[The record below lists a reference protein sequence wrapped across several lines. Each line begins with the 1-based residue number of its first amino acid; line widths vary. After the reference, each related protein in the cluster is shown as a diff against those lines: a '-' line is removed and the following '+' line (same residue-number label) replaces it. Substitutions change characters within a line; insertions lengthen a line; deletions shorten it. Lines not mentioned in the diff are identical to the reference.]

1 MQIRPLRTMIAGQ
14 KPVTVVDTATVPE
27 AARLMRDRNVGA
39 VLVTD
44 GATLKGVFTERDA
57 LFRVLAAGR
66 DPAATQ
72 VADVMTKAP
81 QTIHPDKPFVEAL
94 RMMLEG
100 GFRNVPVVED
110 GRVLGMVS
118 VRDALDPEVYEAK
131 RDLLQREFDR

>member
-1 MQIRPLRTMIAGQ
+1 MTIRPLRSLVAGQ
-14 KPVTVVDTATVPE
+14 GPLTVSGSAFVPE

-39 VLVTD
+39 VMVMEGTQL
-44 GATLKGVFTERDA
+44 AGVFTERDA

-66 DPAATQ
+66 DPAGTPVSA
-72 VADVMTKAP
+72 VMTKNP

-110 GRVLGMVS
+110 GEVLGMVS
-118 VRDALDPEVYEAK
+118 VRDALDLEVYEARQDLTQ
-131 RDLLQREFDR
+131 RDYDR